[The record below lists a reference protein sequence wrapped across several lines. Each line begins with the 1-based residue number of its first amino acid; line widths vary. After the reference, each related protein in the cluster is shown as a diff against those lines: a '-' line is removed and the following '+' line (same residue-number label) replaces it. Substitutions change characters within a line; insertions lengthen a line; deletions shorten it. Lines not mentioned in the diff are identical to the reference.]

1 MISSKRKNIV
11 ISGFEI
17 QKLNIDER
25 IKYSTR
31 LIHKYPDYVPVIIKK
46 NGNDKILQDIDKEK
60 YLIPKNLNIGEIINI
75 IRRRISLESKQ
86 AIFVFVGNGVLVP
99 ISQDINTIY
108 QTHKDPDGFLYVV
121 YTTENTFG

>member
-1 MISSKRKNIV
+1 MFSKRKNIV

-17 QKLNIDER
+17 QKLTFDDR
-25 IKYSTR
+25 LAYSNR
-31 LIHKYPDYVPVIIKK
+31 LNNKYPDYVPVIIKK
-46 NGNDKILQDIDKEK
+46 NENDKILQDIDKEK
-60 YLIPKNLNIGEIINI
+60 YLIPKNLNVSEIINI

-99 ISQDINTIY
+99 LTQDIHSIY
-108 QTHKDPDGFLYVV
+108 QTHKDPDGFLYIV